1 MRFVVAVALV
11 AGLSGCGGSPM
22 SVESRWVDD
31 RPRELSVE
39 ERLQQARMRE
49 RAQGNAAPGGGMI

>member
-1 MRFVVAVALV
+1 
-11 AGLSGCGGSPM
+11 M